1 MVKNIKRVALGVGLT
16 LLIVWFVLFVLHVL
30 FALVWVFFWIGL
42 IGVLAAV
49 VLHAIERFV

>member
-1 MVKNIKRVALGVGLT
+1 MAKNIKRVALAVGLM

-30 FALVWVFFWIGL
+30 LAFVWVFFWIGL

-49 VLHAIERFV
+49 VLHAIEQFV